1 MKTGS
6 PEIPL
11 NCSIVVP
18 ICRSIIRALMQSM
31 KSITLKINGQT
42 FKYEIKAQAL
52 KDTSLIRPHY
62 LARFFCAKSIKQPQL
77 LLTNWLLF
85 CLIVRKEE
93 RHFI

>member
-42 FKYEIKAQAL
+42 FKYEIKVQAL
-52 KDTSLIRPHY
+52 NDTS
-62 LARFFCAKSIKQPQL
+62 
-77 LLTNWLLF
+77 
-85 CLIVRKEE
+85 
-93 RHFI
+93 

>member
-52 KDTSLIRPHY
+52 KDASLIRPHY